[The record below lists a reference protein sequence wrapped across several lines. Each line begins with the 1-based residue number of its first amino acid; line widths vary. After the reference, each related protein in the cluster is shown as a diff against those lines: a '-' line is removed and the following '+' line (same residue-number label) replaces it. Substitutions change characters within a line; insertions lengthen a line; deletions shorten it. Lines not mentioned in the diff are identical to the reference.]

1 MSPAYNITLKQERD
15 TAVQYSDVLQNH
27 TPETHIIWLTISPQ
41 YIQQKL
47 KKKRNCL
54 QISRPPKTDGVLS
67 MYYEEY

>member
-41 YIQQKL
+41 YIQQKFKKKKEITCKFQDL
-47 KKKRNCL
+47 KK
-54 QISRPPKTDGVLS
+54 Q
-67 MYYEEY
+67 MEY